1 MKTSKILAASTAALL
16 AAASVG
22 AVAFAEGPE
31 VSEGEDETVSGAT
44 EVKYDKNGISIGDG
58 VKAFIEGTSS
68 NKAFKNYKLEASED
82 DVTAEDASADAVVD
96 IENCNVI
103 KDLNDDL
110 KDEFSEIKASDVK
123 IYNIT
128 LSNGIYLE
136 EKAPEAIT
144 FKVEIPFDAKVYHVS
159 GDKVELLKSG
169 SQKLAAGGYEVT
181 FTSKSFSA
189 FIFTTA
195 KLENASAAT
204 ANNTSSNSSATSGAQ
219 TTTNPST
226 GIALAIAPV
235 LLAATAVSVVA
246 MKKKK

>member
-1 MKTSKILAASTAALL
+1 MKTRKLLAASTAALL

-22 AVAFAEGPE
+22 VVAFAETPE
-31 VSEGEDETVSGAT
+31 EEEESGEVAGAA
-44 EVKYDKNGISIGDG
+44 EIKYDKNGISIGDG
-58 VKAFIEGTSS
+58 VKAFIDGTSS

-82 DVTAEDASADAVVD
+82 DVTAEDSDADAVVD
-96 IENCNVI
+96 VENCNVI

-110 KDEFSEIKASDVK
+110 KDEFAEIKASDVK

-128 LSNGIYLE
+128 LSKGIYLE

-144 FKVEIPFDAKVYHVS
+144 LKVEIPFDAKVYHVS
-159 GDKVELLKSG
+159 GDKVELLKSS
-169 SQKLAAGGYEVT
+169 SQKLTSGGYEVT

-195 KLENASAAT
+195 KLENASAASAT
-204 ANNTSSNSSATSGAQ
+204 TSSTTSSGTSGTQ
-219 TTTNPST
+219 TPAAPNT

-246 MKKKK
+246 LKKKHD

>member
-22 AVAFAEGPE
+22 VVAFAEDSEEE
-31 VSEGEDETVSGAT
+31 VVAGAV

-58 VKAFIEGTSS
+58 VKAFIENTSS

-144 FKVEIPFDAKVYHVS
+144 FKVEIPFDAKVYHIS
-159 GDKVELLKSG
+159 GDKAELLKSS

-195 KLENASAAT
+195 KLENAGSAT
-204 ANNTSSNSSATSGAQ
+204 ASTSSTTSSNTSGANA
-219 TTTNPST
+219 TTNPST

-246 MKKKK
+246 MKKKH